1 MRFSVVSKKTGT
13 SEKTKKD
20 WYCLVIFDNLCTV
33 LSVCYVKKDTF
44 EYYDINDSVDDN
56 VKFLYDKQTSSYVL
70 RIF

>member
-1 MRFSVVSKKTGT
+1 MRFSVVAKKTGT
-13 SEKTKKD
+13 SEKTNKD
-20 WYCLVIFDNLCTV
+20 WYCLVIFDNLCTA

-70 RIF
+70 RIS

>member
-1 MRFSVVSKKTGT
+1 MRFSVVAKKAGT

-33 LSVCYVKKDTF
+33 LSVCYVKEVTY
-44 EYYDINDSVDDN
+44 EAYDINDNVDDK
-56 VKFLYDKQTSSYVL
+56 VTFLYDKQTSSYVL